1 MGIYQ
6 RDLSDYEQR
15 PILEN
20 RLTKGNCVNC
30 HAYCERDPSRMMFHA
45 RADLAG
51 TLILQDGL
59 VEKLDV
65 QTEQMGSFV
74 YPYCILRVI
83 ILLFP

>member
-45 RADLAG
+45 RGGFGWYVDSAG
-51 TLILQDGL
+51 RFG
-59 VEKLDV
+59 
-65 QTEQMGSFV
+65 
-74 YPYCILRVI
+74 
-83 ILLFP
+83 